1 MNKLAKKMANREGFT
16 LVELIVVIAILGI
29 LAGIAIPVYS
39 GYIAKAKEAND
50 IQQMDAIKTAV
61 IFVKTESII
70 DSDTTNTGINGIKVE
85 TGKIYT
91 STNGNETTPTWTEI
105 TDKDELSA
113 INKLLGK
120 TGDAWTYTFNATDK
134 TTAIWNG
141 STWKLS

>member
-61 IFVKTESII
+61 IFALTEANI
-70 DSDTTNTGINGIKVE
+70 DSDTTSNVTKMEVSATDIKIP
-85 TGKIYT
+85 G
-91 STNGNETTPTWTEI
+91 
-105 TDKDELSA
+105 
-113 INKLLGK
+113 
-120 TGDAWTYTFNATDK
+120 TGDAMTTIGTAALAEVAALTGHSKTEGTSTTFYYEFYATGK
-134 TTAIWNG
+134 TKATWDG
-141 STWKLS
+141 TTWKLS

>member
-61 IFVKTESII
+61 VFVKTEGMINTNDSTASISSI
-70 DSDTTNTGINGIKVE
+70 EVTT
-85 TGKIYT
+85 
-91 STNGNETTPTWTEI
+91 
-105 TDKDELSA
+105 SA
-113 INKLLGK
+113 IKADGTELTENEYIEVNSLLGK
-120 TGDAWTYTFNATDK
+120 GANVKTWSYTFNSAPKD
-134 TTAIWNG
+134 TAIWNG
-141 STWKLS
+141 TTWTISKAASGS